1 MLSRDGDERAGW
13 WGERTNLG
21 EGGDT
26 PQLLQVF
33 FKFNMAVQHN
43 CRHFSKICKPV
54 LLPTRQV
61 VDFSL
66 KEIKYLWR
74 FAYLSLS
81 AANSNTVSAS
91 RTTAA
96 WPGWLLFR
104 KSLALETVLDT
115 LLLILKFHLPPIETN
130 QYLINLLV
138 LNFAGISMISQF
150 WQDNISLGFIFTI
163 SLGKLIWKK
172 GTKFCNSRVLNL
184 ILHVVF
190 NLLNFLKYRDE
201 MKQAKHILMF
211 FHDRKHSHWM
221 ESTSKAVPGF

>member
-1 MLSRDGDERAGW
+1 MLLLLIEFCNRWGMLSRDGDERAGW

-21 EGGDT
+21 KGGDT

-43 CRHFSKICKPV
+43 CCHFSKICKPV

-61 VDFSL
+61 VDFSV

-163 SLGKLIWKK
+163 SLGKLIWK
-172 GTKFCNSRVLNL
+172 RA
-184 ILHVVF
+184 
-190 NLLNFLKYRDE
+190 LNFAI
-201 MKQAKHILMF
+201 QGF
-211 FHDRKHSHWM
+211 
-221 ESTSKAVPGF
+221 STWYYM

>member
-1 MLSRDGDERAGW
+1 MGW
-13 WGERTNLG
+13 KNKLG

-26 PQLLQVF
+26 AQHFKGFLQ
-33 FKFNMAVQHN
+33 FNMALQHY
-43 CRHFSKICKPV
+43 CHFSKICKPV

-61 VDFSL
+61 VDFAL
-66 KEIKYLWR
+66 KEINYLWR

-115 LLLILKFHLPPIETN
+115 LLLILKFHLSPIETN

-138 LNFAGISMISQF
+138 FCRYLISRF
-150 WQDNISLGFIFTI
+150 WQESISLGFIFTI
-163 SLGKLIWKK
+163 
-172 GTKFCNSRVLNL
+172 
-184 ILHVVF
+184 
-190 NLLNFLKYRDE
+190 
-201 MKQAKHILMF
+201 
-211 FHDRKHSHWM
+211 
-221 ESTSKAVPGF
+221 

>member
-1 MLSRDGDERAGW
+1 MSTSLVGETFPLITQECTVASIFAGIFFFRRVNAKCLCCCYPLSLITDEECQGK
-13 WGERTNLG
+13 RTNLG
-21 EGGDT
+21 KGEMH
-26 PQLLQVF
+26 PSSSRLFYNSIWQYNII
-33 FKFNMAVQHN
+33 KYY
-43 CRHFSKICKPV
+43 CHFSKICKPA

-104 KSLALETVLDT
+104 KSLALETVLNT
-115 LLLILKFHLPPIETN
+115 LLLILKFHLSPIETN

-138 LNFAGISMISQF
+138 LNVV
-150 WQDNISLGFIFTI
+150 
-163 SLGKLIWKK
+163 
-172 GTKFCNSRVLNL
+172 GT
-184 ILHVVF
+184 
-190 NLLNFLKYRDE
+190 
-201 MKQAKHILMF
+201 
-211 FHDRKHSHWM
+211 
-221 ESTSKAVPGF
+221 